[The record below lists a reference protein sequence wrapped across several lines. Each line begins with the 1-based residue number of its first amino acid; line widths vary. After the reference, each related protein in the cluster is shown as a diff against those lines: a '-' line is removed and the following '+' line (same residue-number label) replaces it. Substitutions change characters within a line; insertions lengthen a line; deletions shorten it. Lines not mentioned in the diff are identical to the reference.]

1 MKQNAYLRIRIQN
14 LLASGS
20 PPQPVHP
27 CRLPALPKALFGSG
41 ECDWPAKEQRL
52 WVVIYE
58 CGLWSNEKESWKFG
72 LVLPLHELC
81 LSHSEVSLSQWQE
94 PCLTLNTFLQN
105 KRQLYI
111 LVSQPKLK
119 ISKSFNIALI
129 GEMGAA
135 FRNFRPK
142 LPEMV
147 TQVPTNPPL
156 HNLQIASLHQCHLY
170 QSRIDHA
177 MWSW

>member
-1 MKQNAYLRIRIQN
+1 MQRLQSIEAIVAVVSGGGDHCNMKQNAYLRIRIQN

-41 ECDWPAKEQRL
+41 ECGWPAKQQRL
-52 WVVIYE
+52 WVAIYE

-105 KRQLYI
+105 KRQLYSG
-111 LVSQPKLK
+111 LPTKTKNLK
-119 ISKSFNIALI
+119 VFQYRAHRRNGGSF
-129 GEMGAA
+129 
-135 FRNFRPK
+135 PQ
-142 LPEMV
+142 LP
-147 TQVPTNPPL
+147 P
-156 HNLQIASLHQCHLY
+156 
-170 QSRIDHA
+170 
-177 MWSW
+177 